1 MEAKFTEQQSLEVIH
16 EMIENTKAKFNDNG
30 FFYLLWGWL
39 VLIASLSHFIML
51 NLGIEPQYAAVPWPV
66 LMIAGGIA
74 SGIAGH
80 RLGKKATVKTFFDT
94 SIISLWVAF
103 TITLFIILFAT
114 GLGRISF
121 SMANVLIIALYGL
134 GTFISGS
141 MMKFKPLIYGGIFSW
156 ILACV
161 GLFLPD
167 LYSLPLVS
175 ASILV
180 AYLIPGYMLKA
191 RAKNNGYV

>member
-1 MEAKFTEQQSLEVIH
+1 METKFTEQQSLQVIH
-16 EMIENTKAKFNDNG
+16 EMIANTKAKFNDNG

-51 NLGIEPQYAAVPWPV
+51 NFGIEQQYASAPWPV
-66 LMIAGGIA
+66 LMIAGGIV
-74 SGIAGH
+74 SGIAGY
-80 RLGKKATVKTFFDT
+80 RLGKKAKVKTFFDT

-103 TITLFIILFAT
+103 TITLFIILFAA

-141 MMKFKPLIYGGIFSW
+141 MMKFKPLIYGGVFSW
-156 ILACV
+156 AMAVV
-161 GLFLPD
+161 GLFIPPI
-167 LYSLPLVS
+167 YSLPLVS
-175 ASILV
+175 ISILIS
-180 AYLIPGYMLKA
+180 YLIPGYILKA